1 MKANTVGVMLRTK
14 DFRVIIEKTPLIS
27 PTNCEF
33 EVYKNIDKLLSAIYN
48 SETIYRSS
56 GVFFENLIEENG
68 EQLSLFAP
76 AENKHNKISALC
88 DVLEDKYGKD
98 AVKIGFY

>member
-56 GVFFENLIEENG
+56 GVFFENLIEKMENSFHF
-68 EQLSLFAP
+68 LRLLKTSIIKYPPYVMFW
-76 AENKHNKISALC
+76 KISMAKTL
-88 DVLEDKYGKD
+88 LR
-98 AVKIGFY
+98 